1 MKGTTYHCIK
11 VKQINRLRI
20 HEMHNKTYIKEEL
33 NKISNTIMYR
43 RKYQKHDEKRLFKSI
58 LKDYS

>member
-1 MKGTTYHCIK
+1 
-11 VKQINRLRI
+11 
-20 HEMHNKTYIKEEL
+20 MHNKTYIKEEL